1 VTRLFIFEGMS
12 MHRFLYL
19 TLLLLTACDGASTDQ
34 DSSQSTT
41 QPRTHDALTY
51 VYHCD
56 SGYTFTARVTGDDS
70 WLFLPGMTVRTPR
83 VTSASGVRYSD
94 GSTTFWSK
102 GDKASLEHDG
112 NSYRNCRNDMR
123 AAIWEHAKLN
133 GADFRAVGNEPG
145 WHMEISNKHDI
156 VLVSDY
162 GQSRYQFENATITA
176 SPGDRRTSYLADNG
190 TNRIEVILLGQRC
203 QDTMADED
211 YETTVTVILD
221 ERELNGC
228 GRPLH

>member
-1 VTRLFIFEGMS
+1 
-12 MHRFLYL
+12 MHRYLYL
-19 TLLLLTACDGASTDQ
+19 TLLLLTACNGASTD
-34 DSSQSTT
+34 DDASQATT
-41 QPRTHDALTY
+41 QAPSPDALTY

-56 SGYTFTARVTGDDS
+56 GGYSFTARVTAADS
-70 WLFLPGMTVRTPR
+70 WLFLPGATVRLPR
-83 VTSASGVRYSD
+83 VTSASGVKHSD

-102 GDKASLEHDG
+102 GDVALLEHAG
-112 NSYRNCRNDMR
+112 ASYRNCRNDRR

-162 GQSRYQFENATITA
+162 GQSRYQFDNATITA

-190 TNRIEVILLGQRC
+190 TNRIEVILVGETC

-211 YETTVTVILD
+211 YETTVTVKLD
-221 ERELNGC
+221 DRELNGC

>member
-1 VTRLFIFEGMS
+1 MPEWPDIIHPIQKE
-12 MHRFLYL
+12 YL
-19 TLLLLTACDGASTDQ
+19 TTAPCSASFRRRLPCSARQPYSSTELIRTRS
-34 DSSQSTT
+34 DSS
-41 QPRTHDALTY
+41 
-51 VYHCD
+51 
-56 SGYTFTARVTGDDS
+56 
-70 WLFLPGMTVRTPR
+70 
-83 VTSASGVRYSD
+83 
-94 GSTTFWSK
+94 
-102 GDKASLEHDG
+102 
-112 NSYRNCRNDMR
+112 NRNCRNDRR

-156 VLVSDY
+156 VLVFDY
-162 GQSRYQFENATITA
+162 GQSRFQFENATITA
-176 SPGDRRTSYLADNG
+176 SPEDRRTSYLADNG
-190 TNRIEVILLGQRC
+190 TNRIEVILLGKSC